1 MATTTSYIDSL
12 GSGANDYPSLSA
24 WRAAITGG
32 SYDQNQIVIVKEDT
46 TDNLSLTGW
55 ASAVNITIKSDIPG
69 VKRTVFSKHN
79 GNQMVYSGSPNISAL
94 TIEDIIFDG
103 AGDGSTGNTGQA
115 GTRAGITT
123 TNGTDTLTLNRV
135 HIKNVTQHAVLVWYD
150 SDTATLN
157 CDNCIF
163 ESPTGSAY
171 RGARDTTTATFRNC
185 LFVKCGSA
193 AQNCR
198 QGDPSAV
205 SPYFV
210 ATNIG
215 NYYNCLSFDN
225 GGADFADAN
234 QVSTTNVRYCVSKD
248 STAADAN
255 HDDNTGSVGGKTATG
270 TYFTDY
276 AGGDYTLAQDDFSS
290 WTINGD
296 SANTPAKDFNYKTRR
311 FDDVG
316 PYEHVA
322 STRRRIARRI
332 TRRIARRIPHR

>member
-1 MATTTSYIDSL
+1 MATTTSYIDSS
-12 GSGANDYPSLSA
+12 GSGPNDYPSLSA
-24 WRAAITGG
+24 WRSAITGG
-32 SYDQNQIVIVKEDT
+32 SYDENQIVIVKEDT

-69 VKRTVFSKHN
+69 VKRTVTS
-79 GNQMVYSGSPNISAL
+79 GSGGDQMIYSGSANISTL
-94 TIEDIIFDG
+94 TVEDIVFDG
-103 AGDGSTGNTGQA
+103 TGQT
-115 GTRAGITT
+115 GTRSGIHT
-123 TNGTDTLTLNRV
+123 TNGTDTLTLRRV
-135 HIKNVTQHAVLVWYD
+135 HIKNVTQHAILVWHN

-185 LFVKCGSA
+185 LFVECGSA
-193 AQNCR
+193 AQNLR
-198 QGDPSAV
+198 QGRSDAV

-210 ATNIG
+210 ATNVA
-215 NYYNCLSFDN
+215 NYHNCLSFGN
-225 GGADFADAN
+225 GGDDFANAN
-234 QVSTTNVRYCVSKD
+234 EAAITNVRYCVSQD

-255 HDDNTGSVGGKTATG
+255 HDDNTGSVGGKTSTG

-276 AGGDYTLAQDDFSS
+276 AGGDYTLAQDDFSN

-332 TRRIARRIPHR
+332 TRRIARRISHR